1 MDCKL
6 TRLEARLEEIALGQA
21 SRETENAK
29 VSYEVRNLKAQLVHP
44 YQATHQVHY
53 AADGEWE
60 GRFAAF
66 KQDTKRLFDSMRQI
80 LQGTNL
86 QLQNNSRD
94 IERLEQQLETSRNLN
109 MNKTET
115 DIDFNKKL
123 LGIERDHTQMSKQH
137 SQDLFEVRQS

>member
-1 MDCKL
+1 
-6 TRLEARLEEIALGQA
+6 
-21 SRETENAK
+21 
-29 VSYEVRNLKAQLVHP
+29 
-44 YQATHQVHY
+44 
-53 AADGEWE
+53 
-60 GRFAAF
+60 
-66 KQDTKRLFDSMRQI
+66 MRQI

-123 LGIERDHTQMSKQH
+123 LGIERDHT
-137 SQDLFEVRQS
+137 